1 MKGGIVSAFSPAR
14 LRKVFVATVAGVFLA
29 VTLGAGSST
38 AASPQSSC
46 VGILVSFVATTDS
59 AGTVSDLTRMFHQQ
73 AKDAGVPPGS
83 GDAALAK
90 LHLGDPL
97 ACF

>member
-1 MKGGIVSAFSPAR
+1 MSACSPDG
-14 LRKVFVATVAGVFLA
+14 LRKLFAATVAAVFLA
-29 VTLGAGSST
+29 VTLGAGSGA

-46 VGILVSFVATTDS
+46 VGILVSFVATTES
-59 AGTVSDLTRMFHQQ
+59 PGTVADLTRMFHQQ

>member
-1 MKGGIVSAFSPAR
+1 MSACFPVGLRR
-14 LRKVFVATVAGVFLA
+14 LVVATVVGILLA
-29 VTLGAGSST
+29 VTAGVGSGA

-46 VGILVSFVATTDS
+46 VGILVSFVGTTES
-59 AGTVSDLTRMFHQQ
+59 PGTVADLTRMFHQE

-83 GDAALAK
+83 GDSALAK
-90 LHLGDPL
+90 LHLGDPF